1 MQFARKKS
9 DLKCAKG
16 GKMKFLRKINKG
28 LILTIIVLIALVLYF
43 DNLEKQRE
51 AEKTDIK
58 ATCEEFIKLTD
69 KYSVLPEDMQIIQK
83 EMPEERVK
91 KHVGEMRAELEKI
104 MITNTESINIQ
115 SQILEENLR
124 NGYNELEVRTKLSR
138 KIQKI
143 SSYEFEG
150 NQVTVNLKDQVERTI
165 KATDGM
171 EEHNE
176 NSSFEA
182 SKDQI
187 ILKKENGKWK
197 VVYANLQFDDTTRYY
212 EDSMELR

>member
-1 MQFARKKS
+1 
-9 DLKCAKG
+9 
-16 GKMKFLRKINKG
+16 MKFLRKINKG

-43 DNLEKQRE
+43 NNLEKQRE
-51 AEKTDIK
+51 ADKTDIK

-69 KYSVLPEDMQIIQK
+69 KYSVLPEDMQVIQK

-91 KHVGEMRAELEKI
+91 NYVGEMKAELEKI

-124 NGYNELEVRTKLSR
+124 NGYNALEVRTKLSR

-150 NQVTVNLKDQVERTI
+150 NQVTVNLKDQ
-165 KATDGM
+165 DGM

-182 SKDQI
+182 SNDQI

>member
-1 MQFARKKS
+1 MASWRGSWSWFYR
-9 DLKCAKG
+9 
-16 GKMKFLRKINKG
+16 R
-28 LILTIIVLIALVLYF
+28 
-43 DNLEKQRE
+43 
-51 AEKTDIK
+51 
-58 ATCEEFIKLTD
+58 
-69 KYSVLPEDMQIIQK
+69 
-83 EMPEERVK
+83 
-91 KHVGEMRAELEKI
+91 
-104 MITNTESINIQ
+104 IQ

>member
-1 MQFARKKS
+1 
-9 DLKCAKG
+9 
-16 GKMKFLRKINKG
+16 MKILRKINKG

-43 DNLEKQRE
+43 NNLEKQRE

-91 KHVGEMRAELEKI
+91 KYVGEMRAELEKI